1 MVVFILVLFFAFCF
15 FSGCANGDVLLVN
28 GSVPSEGRVEICHD
42 NIYGTVCD
50 DRWDKLDAQVICAQA
65 GFASN
70 SEFQIFTPAE
80 TNGIE
85 ICNACIFV
93 IPQCV
98 VKYIIIMNV
107 L

>member
-70 SEFQIFTPAE
+70 SEFQIFTLV
-80 TNGIE
+80 N
-85 ICNACIFV
+85 
-93 IPQCV
+93 
-98 VKYIIIMNV
+98 
-107 L
+107 